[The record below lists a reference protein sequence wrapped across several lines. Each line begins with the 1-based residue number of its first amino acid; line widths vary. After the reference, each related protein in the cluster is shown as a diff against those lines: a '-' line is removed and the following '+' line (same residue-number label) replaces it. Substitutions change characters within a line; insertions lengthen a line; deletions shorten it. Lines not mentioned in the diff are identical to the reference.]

1 MIIFINSLPRGND
14 VSSQRFRQ
22 KRNGENGAERV
33 MKDFFSNIMRVLL
46 LGIIYGFPI
55 LVLLGVSQI

>member
-1 MIIFINSLPRGND
+1 M
-14 VSSQRFRQ
+14 SSQRFRQ